1 MPKPVARR
9 RCMLDENVL
18 TIGLNADH
26 TLGVKGAPCSIALL
40 CLPEITAAHD
50 IGLCSR
56 RASSFDSLAVA
67 GIKLNGAHHSISF
80 VELHADDAAASVGD
94 EFLDE
99 GGLVHGKKQRR
110 ASRPVRE
117 EYHGGHEKGALRPR
131 CHNPLQNQFREFF

>member
-9 RCMLDENVL
+9 RCMLDKNVL
-18 TIGLNADH
+18 TIGLDADD

-40 CLPEITAAHD
+40 CLAEVPAAHD

-56 RASSFDSLAVA
+56 RAGSFDFLAVT
-67 GIKLNGAHHSISF
+67 GVELNGAHHAIDF
-80 VELHADDAAASVGD
+80 VKLHADDAAASVGD
-94 EFLDE
+94 EFEDE

-117 EYHGGHEKGALRPR
+117 EYQQTA
-131 CHNPLQNQFREFF
+131 